1 MQMHDTK
8 VSTRTL
14 SIRYTFTMPT
24 FDFTCTACKSV
35 FEKTLSFGVKTK
47 PACPECGSKK
57 TEKML
62 SMPGIV
68 FKGSGFYKT
77 DSKSSSIPKQ
87 PPAMTDT
94 KPKTEPEKKPDT
106 KPAQTDSGKTPAKP

>member
-1 MQMHDTK
+1 
-8 VSTRTL
+8 
-14 SIRYTFTMPT
+14 MPT

-77 DSKSSSIPKQ
+77 DSTSTGKSLTKKPEPSAATK
-87 PPAMTDT
+87 MKEDT
-94 KPKTEPEKKPDT
+94 KATP
-106 KPAQTDSGKTPAKP
+106 TDNGKTPQKP